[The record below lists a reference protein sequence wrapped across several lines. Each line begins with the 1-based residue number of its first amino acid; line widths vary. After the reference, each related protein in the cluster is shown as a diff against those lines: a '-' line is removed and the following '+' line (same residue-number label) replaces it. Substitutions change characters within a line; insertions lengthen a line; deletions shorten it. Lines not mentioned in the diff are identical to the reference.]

1 MTIKEVTNYLEDIAP
16 LAHQESYDN
25 SGLIVGNQNN
35 KVSGVLICLD
45 SIEDVVDEAISKE
58 CNLIIAHHPI
68 VFSGL
73 KKITG
78 KNYIERVII
87 KAIKNDIAIY
97 AIHTNLD
104 NVINGVNSMF
114 ADKLELT
121 NRKILRPAKNKL
133 KKLVTFVPY
142 VAVEKVTDGLFHAG
156 AGHIGSYSEC
166 SFSSKGE
173 GSFKPQEG
181 TNPFVGE
188 INSRHIE
195 PEHRLEVIF
204 PSSIEKKLID
214 NLNKFHPYE
223 EVAFDIYDVTNEH
236 PNIGAG
242 IIGDL
247 EKEIDPMSFL
257 LDVKE
262 KMKTDCIRY
271 TSIGAKKQIKKVAIC
286 GGSGSFLLPDALREK
301 ADIFITG
308 DFKYH
313 QFFDADNQII
323 IADIGHYES
332 EQFTIELL
340 ATQLKEKFT
349 NFAIHL
355 TEVNTNPINYL

>member
-1 MTIKEVTNYLEDIAP
+1 MTIKEVTNYLEEIAP

-25 SGLIVGNQNN
+25 SGLIVGNKNN
-35 KVSGVLICLD
+35 EVSGLLVCLD
-45 SIEDVVDEAISKE
+45 SIEEVIDEAITKG
-58 CNLIIAHHPI
+58 CNLIVAHHPI

-104 NVINGVNSMF
+104 NMIHGVNAIF
-114 ADKLELT
+114 ADKLNLKD
-121 NRKILRPAKNKL
+121 RKILQTAKNKL
-133 KKLVTFVPY
+133 RKLVTFVPY
-142 VAVEKVTDGLFHAG
+142 VAVEKVTDALFHAG
-156 AGHIGSYSEC
+156 AGHIGNYSEC
-166 SFSSKGE
+166 SFTSKGE

-188 INSRHIE
+188 INTRHIE
-195 PEHRLEVIF
+195 PEHRIEVVYPVTIENKL
-204 PSSIEKKLID
+204 IEK
-214 NLNKFHPYE
+214 LNELHPYE
-223 EVAFDIYDVTNEH
+223 EVAYDIYEITNEH
-236 PNIGAG
+236 QNIGAG
-242 IIGDL
+242 IIGNL
-247 EKEIDPMSFL
+247 EEEVDPMTFL
-257 LDVKE
+257 LSLKE
-262 KMKTDCIRY
+262 KMNTKCIRH
-271 TSIGAKKQIKKVAIC
+271 TSISSKKKIKTVAIC
-286 GGSGSFLLPDALREK
+286 GGSGSFLLPNAMHQK

-340 ATQLKEKFT
+340 AQQLKEKFT
-349 NFAIHL
+349 TFAIHL